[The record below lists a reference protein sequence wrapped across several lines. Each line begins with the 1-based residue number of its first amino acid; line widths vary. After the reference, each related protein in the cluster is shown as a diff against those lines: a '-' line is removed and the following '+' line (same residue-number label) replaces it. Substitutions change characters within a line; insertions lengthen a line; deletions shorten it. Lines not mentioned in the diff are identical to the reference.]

1 MLQASLFDLL
11 LNLALPVCFCMCS
24 SRLPP
29 GFFFQPTAAAGESC
43 VCLQWC
49 LWQACQTSIACC
61 CVWSSRATP
70 CNSMAHCQEYNLHLI
85 MQHARCHAC
94 LLIISI
100 SCGTP
105 CSSSPGGQAH
115 GMHHHLQHAHYQYHA
130 CCLSAA
136 AWYVRCITTS
146 KTLLFSCCKTLP
158 SKMQHAPHTLHTLV
172 D

>member
-1 MLQASLFDLL
+1 LQ
-11 LNLALPVCFCMCS
+11 C
-24 SRLPP
+24 
-29 GFFFQPTAAAGESC
+29 
-43 VCLQWC
+43 C

-130 CCLSAA
+130 CLATVLRAYHRCLWQGSSQQRSTSCSRCLACRAA
-136 AWYVRCITTS
+136 PQTA
-146 KTLLFSCCKTLP
+146 
-158 SKMQHAPHTLHTLV
+158 HPHP
-172 D
+172 